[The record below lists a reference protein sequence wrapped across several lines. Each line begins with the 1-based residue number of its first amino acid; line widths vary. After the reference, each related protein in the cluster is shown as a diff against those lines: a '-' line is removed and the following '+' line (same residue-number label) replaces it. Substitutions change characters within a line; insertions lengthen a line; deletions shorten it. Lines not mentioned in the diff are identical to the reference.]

1 MGEKQRNN
9 LNKAIESRD
18 EKLNNGNEDRREKYE
33 LEMLLR
39 RPSLRKNIIRKRSSQ
54 VYREMELTEET
65 TCGIGCIKGEWL
77 QSFANKKAFVF
88 IYGLL
93 GCIYGSYYAY
103 FNGTITTLEKRF
115 KIPSRTMGK
124 LIFFLFEIK
133 TLTWKIFFF
142 SILGIIATGS
152 DMVQIFVSPILSYYT
167 GKGHRPR
174 WVGLGIYTVVVS
186 TIISALPHFIYGA
199 GEDVLDFTVEYG
211 LDYIELNQTNEMF
224 TSKYV
229 SI

>member
-1 MGEKQRNN
+1 MNELKDQKVNN
-9 LNKAIESRD
+9 DHE
-18 EKLNNGNEDRREKYE
+18 ERREKYE

-39 RPSLRKNIIRKRSSQ
+39 RPSLRKNIRKRSSQ

-88 IYGLL
+88 IYGIL

-124 LIFFLFEIK
+124 LRLQK
-133 TLTWKIFFF
+133 LT
-142 SILGIIATGS
+142 
-152 DMVQIFVSPILSYYT
+152 SP
-167 GKGHRPR
+167 
-174 WVGLGIYTVVVS
+174 
-186 TIISALPHFIYGA
+186 
-199 GEDVLDFTVEYG
+199 
-211 LDYIELNQTNEMF
+211 
-224 TSKYV
+224 
-229 SI
+229 